1 MRIDIDA
8 SNIRAG
14 GALTHL
20 SETLKAAR
28 PAKNG
33 IESVGVWG
41 GRRTLERLPERPW
54 LQPMTD
60 PALNGSLV
68 QRIQWQR
75 AHAARL
81 HEARCA
87 ALFVPGGIYTGAFEP
102 FVAMSQNLLP
112 FVPKE
117 RRRFGFSRAY
127 LRYLILAWAQKATFH
142 RAAGMIFFT
151 ETSKQIVTAQTGPL
165 KAQVSIVPLG
175 VGEVFRFTPR
185 EQRGPTSFK
194 FEQPFR
200 WLYVSII
207 NHYKHQWH
215 VAEAVARLRRQGLPV
230 ALDLVGPAYPPA
242 LRRMRNMLRQVDP
255 AGEFIRYHGPI
266 PFAHLPEWYRRAD
279 GFVFASTCENMP
291 NILLEAMAS
300 ALPIACSDRSPMP
313 EILQHGGQYFHA
325 EDPGSIAEALGALF
339 TDEALRDR
347 CAQSAYELS
356 KRYTWERCAQDTF
369 AALAAVGG
377 ANAGAFPKASMK
389 ARVGDSGASRSMR
402 GQDPRP

>member
-1 MRIDIDA
+1 
-8 SNIRAG
+8 
-14 GALTHL
+14 
-20 SETLKAAR
+20 
-28 PAKNG
+28 
-33 IESVGVWG
+33 
-41 GRRTLERLPERPW
+41 
-54 LQPMTD
+54 
-60 PALNGSLV
+60 
-68 QRIQWQR
+68 
-75 AHAARL
+75 
-81 HEARCA
+81 
-87 ALFVPGGIYTGAFEP
+87 
-102 FVAMSQNLLP
+102 
-112 FVPKE
+112 
-117 RRRFGFSRAY
+117 
-127 LRYLILAWAQKATFH
+127 
-142 RAAGMIFFT
+142 MIFFT
-151 ETSKQIVTAQTGPL
+151 ETSKKIVTKQTGPL

-175 VGEVFRFTPR
+175 VGEVFRVAPR
-185 EQRGPTSFK
+185 EQRGPTSFTL
-194 FEQPFR
+194 EQPFR

-215 VAEAVARLRRQGLPV
+215 VAEAVARLRKQGLPV

-242 LRRMRNMLRQVDP
+242 LRRLRNMLRQVDP

-313 EILQHGGQYFHA
+313 EILQHDGQYFHA

-339 TDEALRDR
+339 TDETLRDR
-347 CAQSAYELS
+347 CAQSAYGLS
-356 KRYTWERCAQDTF
+356 KRYTWERCAQGTF

-377 ANAGAFPKASMK
+377 ANAGAFPEASMK